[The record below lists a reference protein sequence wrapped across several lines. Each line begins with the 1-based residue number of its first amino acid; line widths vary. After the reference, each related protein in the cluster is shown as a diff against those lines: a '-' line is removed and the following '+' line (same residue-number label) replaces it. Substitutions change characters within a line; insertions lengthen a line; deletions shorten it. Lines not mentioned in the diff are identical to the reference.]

1 MSNAM
6 KDNNETLLLEDNDID
21 KKKVSTGTNKKL
33 QHQQSLQSNKQDLDQ
48 AVELDVKP
56 SQLNLQRID
65 VTINNKIENYL
76 GRIIGSVLRETDG
89 EQVANAVILL
99 YFGSRTA
106 FPVYR
111 TASDENGNFAIDNL
125 PPGFYTIVA
134 TFNDMQCMARNIK
147 VLPGE
152 ICEQSLSLVQRVNY
166 GFNQNTW

>member
-1 MSNAM
+1 M
-6 KDNNETLLLEDNDID
+6 KDIYEPLLLEDNADNNIE
-21 KKKVSTGTNKKL
+21 KRIVSTGTNNKL

-65 VTINNKIENYL
+65 VTINNKIENYS
-76 GRIIGSVLRETDG
+76 GKIIGSVLRETDG
-89 EQVANAVILL
+89 QQVANAIILL
-99 YFGSRTA
+99 YFGSGTE

-111 TASDENGNFAIDNL
+111 TTSDENGNFFINDL

-134 TFNDMQCMARNIK
+134 TFNNMQCISRNLK

-152 ICEQSLSLVQRVNY
+152 TCEQSLSLVQRVNY
-166 GFNQNTW
+166 TYNQSNW

>member
-6 KDNNETLLLEDNDID
+6 KDIYEPLLLEDEDVE
-21 KKKVSTGTNKKL
+21 KKIVSAGTNNKL

-65 VTINNKIENYL
+65 VTINNKIENYS
-76 GRIIGSVLRETDG
+76 GRIIGSVLRENDG
-89 EQVANAVILL
+89 MQVANAVILL
-99 YFGSRTA
+99 YFGSVTE

-111 TASDENGNFAIDNL
+111 TTSDENGNFVIENL
-125 PPGFYTIVA
+125 PPGFYTIVT
-134 TFNDMQCMARNIK
+134 TFNDMQCISRNIK

-152 ICEQSLSLVQRVNY
+152 SCEQSLSLVQRVNLGY
-166 GFNQNTW
+166 YQRSW

>member
-1 MSNAM
+1 M
-6 KDNNETLLLEDNDID
+6 KDIYEPLLLEDDDID
-21 KKKVSTGTNKKL
+21 KKIVSTGTNNKL

-65 VTINNKIENYL
+65 VTINNKIENYS
-76 GRIIGSVLRETDG
+76 GRIIGSVLRESDG
-89 EQVANAVILL
+89 LQVANAVILL
-99 YFGSRTA
+99 YFGSSTE

-111 TASDENGNFAIDNL
+111 TRSDENGNFSINDL

-134 TFNDMQCMARNIK
+134 TFNDMQCIPRNLK

-152 ICEQSLSLVQRVNY
+152 KYELSLSLVQRVNY
-166 GFNQNTW
+166 NYLPSNW